1 MSDHQQTDESLV
13 EAAAA
18 GDAAAFDVLDRR
30 YRDRIVRFLSQ
41 RTGNRHS
48 GEELAQQTM
57 VRAFESIRTLTD
69 GKRWA
74 AWLYRI
80 ALRLMIDGQRKTA
93 RNREISLTD
102 HFPPDNSPPD
112 HVGMADVT
120 KPENAAMQQER
131 SRNLWDL
138 ARKTLSP
145 DEFGVLWLR
154 YAEDLTDAEIAKVVG
169 KSHGA
174 VRVLQHRARRA
185 LADVMGDDADW
196 TID

>member
-1 MSDHQQTDESLV
+1 
-13 EAAAA
+13 
-18 GDAAAFDVLDRR
+18 
-30 YRDRIVRFLSQ
+30 
-41 RTGNRHS
+41 
-48 GEELAQQTM
+48 
-57 VRAFESIRTLTD
+57 
-69 GKRWA
+69 
-74 AWLYRI
+74 
-80 ALRLMIDGQRKTA
+80 
-93 RNREISLTD
+93 
-102 HFPPDNSPPD
+102 
-112 HVGMADVT
+112 MADVT